1 MRELSPRFSSSH
13 ASWCSPIQMW
23 AIEQPWRPA
32 ERSLFTETP
41 MPLVG
46 ALAAAALGALA
57 LVELGT
63 LPGAALKVVVSS
75 RARVPCSRRRW
86 LGGRGRAYGP
96 GGRGPPR
103 VGAVAARLEP
113 VGSIAYVG
121 VPLWLWWRARRGA
134 LAALG
139 LAGPVPWGAVWTGLA
154 VGAFLGGH
162 LLVSASRTLGVRLR
176 LDDLVLAAVAYDLG
190 ANVPAAEAFFRA
202 RSSPRPASLAA
213 RRGGRAVHDRVR
225 DALYARS
232 LLPKS
237 VELIVGAAFYLTLLS
252 SANCC
257 LFWWSGSLL
266 PGAAAALVFLRG
278 V

>member
-1 MRELSPRFSSSH
+1 
-13 ASWCSPIQMW
+13 MW

-41 MPLVG
+41 TPLVG

-63 LPGAALKVVVSS
+63 LPGAALKVVGVVAGQGALLATALGWAGAG
-75 RARVPCSRRRW
+75 ARTGLVAVVL
-86 LGGRGRAYGP
+86 LG
-96 GGRGPPR
+96 
-103 VGAVAARLEP
+103 VGAVAATLEP

-162 LLVSASRTLGVRLR
+162 LLVSASRTFGVRLR

-190 ANVPAAEAFFRA
+190 ANVPAAEAFFRGA
-202 RSSPRPASLAA
+202 LF
-213 RRGGRAVHDRVR
+213 GRAQRRWPLVAAV
-225 DALYARS
+225 ALSTTACVTRYMLDP

-266 PGAAAALVFLRG
+266 PGAAAALVFFAAYRLLSPP
-278 V
+278 

>member
-1 MRELSPRFSSSH
+1 
-13 ASWCSPIQMW
+13 
-23 AIEQPWRPA
+23 
-32 ERSLFTETP
+32 

-63 LPGAALKVVVSS
+63 LPGAALKVVGVVAGQGALLATALGWAGAG
-75 RARVPCSRRRW
+75 ARTGLVAVVL
-86 LGGRGRAYGP
+86 LG
-96 GGRGPPR
+96 

-190 ANVPAAEAFFRA
+190 ANVPAAEAFFRGA
-202 RSSPRPASLAA
+202 LF
-213 RRGGRAVHDRVR
+213 GRAQRRWPLVAAV
-225 DALYARS
+225 ALSTTACVTRYMLDP

-266 PGAAAALVFLRG
+266 PGAAAALVFFAAYRLLSPP
-278 V
+278 